1 MGQNGGLTAVFE
13 LQAGISVAGYFPR
26 SSISRS
32 TVQRDTPTLVLAT
45 SPVITSSLSPVVVV
59 WHLGH

>member
-1 MGQNGGLTAVFE
+1 MEQNCGLTAVFE

-45 SPVITSSLSPVVVV
+45 SPVITSFLHQWS
-59 WHLGH
+59 